1 MHMNNYENF
10 QNDMV
15 DGRLMENLI
24 FARRVVFLHAVS
36 LFLIML

>member
-1 MHMNNYENF
+1 
-10 QNDMV
+10 
-15 DGRLMENLI
+15 LMENLI